1 MDMYLAPR
9 RLRMEWAL
17 EAFVSGDKRILQ
29 EILIRDPRTKS
40 FEQAEAVIEEILALP
55 FNKEMKKHYE
65 NKK

>member
-1 MDMYLAPR
+1 
-9 RLRMEWAL
+9 MEWAL

-40 FEQAEAVIEEILALP
+40 FKQAEAVIEEILELP

>member
-1 MDMYLAPR
+1 
-9 RLRMEWAL
+9 MEWAL